1 MRACCVPEDRSR
13 RGQPGLPAADKIVEA
28 YRSVHPKGSVAFAL
42 SVVFVIHLFLLW
54 LWVQSS
60 PSVRVRA
67 DSFAHW
73 QQTIIYLPSEPR
85 DVIEVQLPPQISHKP
100 TASLKVINDAKL
112 AGQEIQRLKK
122 VVVPSPRNGHS
133 AGPSDMVQTKADIT
147 STAESVG
154 ESSWPVV
161 TDARPVAPAGA
172 ASATM
177 PSARLSLFDS
187 PIAMRRQPRQRS
199 LVDVVDQQLHPDGPR
214 DRLKQ
219 GIEDAALPVCL
230 ASNEAG
236 GILSPIVIAY
246 AALRGKCKL
255 P

>member
-1 MRACCVPEDRSR
+1 MKRFSARPTS
-13 RGQPGLPAADKIVEA
+13 ADNIVEA
-28 YRSVHPKGSVAFAL
+28 YRPVHPKRRVAFAL
-42 SVVFVIHLFLLW
+42 SFVVVSHLFLLW

-67 DSFAHW
+67 DSFVHR
-73 QQTIIYLPSEPR
+73 QRTIIYLPSEPR
-85 DVIEVQLPPQISHKP
+85 DVIEVQLLPHISHEP
-100 TASLKVINDAKL
+100 TASLKVVNDANFE
-112 AGQEIQRLKK
+112 GQEIQRFKK
-122 VVVPSPRNGHS
+122 VVAPSPRNSHS
-133 AGPSDMVQTKADIT
+133 AGPPDTVQTKADIT

-161 TDARPVAPAGA
+161 TDSRPVAPTGA

-177 PSARLSLFDS
+177 PSAQLSLFDS

-199 LVDVVDQQLHPDGPR
+199 LVDVVDQQLHPDGPI

-230 ASNEAG
+230 ASNGAG
-236 GILSPIVIAY
+236 GILSPIAIAY

>member
-1 MRACCVPEDRSR
+1 
-13 RGQPGLPAADKIVEA
+13 VEA
-28 YRSVHPKGSVAFAL
+28 YGSVRPKGSVAIAL
-42 SVVFVIHLFLLW
+42 SAVIVSHLFMLW

-60 PSVRVRA
+60 SSVRVRA

-85 DVIEVQLPPQISHKP
+85 DVVEVQLPPQISHKP
-100 TASLKVINDAKL
+100 AASLKVINGAKL
-112 AGQEIQRLKK
+112 AGEEIQRLKK
-122 VVVPSPRNGHS
+122 VGAPSPRSDHS
-133 AGPSDMVQTKADIT
+133 AGPPDTVQTKADVT

-154 ESSWPVV
+154 ESSWPAVAD
-161 TDARPVAPAGA
+161 TRPVAPVGA
-172 ASATM
+172 ASATL
-177 PSARLSLFDS
+177 PSAQLYLFDS
-187 PIAMRRQPRQRS
+187 PIAMRRQARQRS
-199 LVDVVDQQLHPDGPR
+199 LVDVVNQQLNPDGPR